1 MTPRT
6 LMKSSTVAFFD
17 ELGRRGH
24 EPLLERVSATVRF
37 DVGDEASVDHRLL
50 RIDRGDIRVTSEDVP
65 ADCTVII
72 GDELLD
78 EIIHGRTGAMPA
90 FLRGALL
97 VEGNPEV
104 LVLVQRLFPGHPAR
118 VTGAEAAALADADT
132 ESADTASEASTAS
145 TASDASEADR
155 EASATGEGPPQ

>member
-1 MTPRT
+1 MTPRI
-6 LMKSSTVAFFD
+6 LMKSSTAAFFD
-17 ELGRRGH
+17 EIGRRGH

-37 DVGDEASVDHRLL
+37 DVGDGASVDHRLL

-65 ADCTVII
+65 ADCTVTI

-118 VTGAEAAALADADT
+118 VTSAKAADLADADT
-132 ESADTASEASTAS
+132 ESASTAS
-145 TASDASEADR
+145 TASKTSEAGR
-155 EASATGEGPPQ
+155 EASGTGGPPP

>member
-1 MTPRT
+1 
-6 LMKSSTVAFFD
+6 MKSSTVAFFD

-24 EPLLERVSATVRF
+24 DPLLERVSATVRF
-37 DVGDEASVDHRLL
+37 DVGGEASVDHRLL
-50 RIDRGDIRVTSEDVP
+50 HIDRGDIRVTSEDVP
-65 ADCTVII
+65 SDCTVII

-97 VEGNPEV
+97 VEGDPEV

-118 VTGAEAAALADADT
+118 VTGAEAADLADADT
-132 ESADTASEASTAS
+132 ASADTAS
-145 TASDASEADR
+145 DAGR
-155 EASATGEGPPQ
+155 EASGTGGTPR

>member
-1 MTPRT
+1 
-6 LMKSSTVAFFD
+6 MKSSTAAFFD
-17 ELGRRGH
+17 EIGRRGH

-37 DVGDEASVDHRLL
+37 DVGDGASVDHRLL

-65 ADCTVII
+65 ADCAVII
-72 GDELLD
+72 GEELLD

-118 VTGAEAAALADADT
+118 VTSAEAADLADVDT
-132 ESADTASEASTAS
+132 ASADTASEAG
-145 TASDASEADR
+145 DAR
-155 EASATGEGPPQ
+155 PEASGIGGPPR

>member
-1 MTPRT
+1 
-6 LMKSSTVAFFD
+6 MKSSTAAFFD
-17 ELGRRGH
+17 EIGRRGH

-37 DVGDEASVDHRLL
+37 DVGDGASVDHRLL
-50 RIDRGDIRVTSEDVP
+50 RISRGDIGVTSEDVP

-72 GDELLD
+72 GGELLD

-97 VEGNPEV
+97 VEGDPEV

-118 VTGAEAAALADADT
+118 VTGAEAADLADADT
-132 ESADTASEASTAS
+132 ASADTAS
-145 TASDASEADR
+145 DAGR
-155 EASATGEGPPQ
+155 EASGTGGTPR

>member
-1 MTPRT
+1 MTPRI
-6 LMKSSTVAFFD
+6 LMKSSTAAFFD
-17 ELGRRGH
+17 EIGRRGH
-24 EPLLERVSATVRF
+24 EPLLERVRATVRF

-50 RIDRGDIRVTSEDVP
+50 RIDRGDIRVTSEDVQ

-118 VTGAEAAALADADT
+118 VTGAEAADLADADT
-132 ESADTASEASTAS
+132 ESASTAS
-145 TASDASEADR
+145 TASKTSEAGR
-155 EASATGEGPPQ
+155 EASGTGGPPP